1 MSLLVCTGFLLAG
14 QTSFRIKFQKVF
26 DQISTGKET
35 FSLGWP
41 EWVFTILLP
50 IGSIFLVLHAIE
62 YLVDVMSNKAA
73 CVKPA
78 ETEGGKETV

>member
-1 MSLLVCTGFLLAG
+1 MY
-14 QTSFRIKFQKVF
+14 RIFTCGTNVFQNKISKCKVF